1 VASSLNLD
9 VCCRAESLKLVR
21 AALDDLDGLD
31 PYTRDTLRLVV
42 TELVANAVLHS
53 DLGAEDHITVSVS
66 TNGARVRVDVRDEG
80 TGFTFPTSKVPGRR
94 GLPLVQSLT
103 NHFGI
108 SRNGITHA
116 WAEIDPLARFASPDY
131 RNAHTGSP

>member
-1 VASSLNLD
+1 MASSLNLD
-9 VCCRAESLKLVR
+9 VCCRAESLRLVR

-31 PYTRDTLRLVV
+31 PYTRDTLKLVV

-53 DLGAEDHITVSVS
+53 DLGADDHISVAVD
-66 TNGARVRVDVRDEG
+66 TNGARIRIDVRDEG
-80 TGFTFPTSKVPGRR
+80 TGFTFPTGSVPGGR

-103 NHFGI
+103 NAFGI

-131 RNAHTGSP
+131 RNAATAAR

>member
-1 VASSLNLD
+1 MASSLNLD

-31 PYTRDTLRLVV
+31 PYTRDTLKLVV

-53 DLGAEDHITVSVS
+53 DLGKGDSISVAVGA
-66 TNGARVRVDVRDEG
+66 NGTRVRIDVRDHG
-80 TGFTFPTSKVPGRR
+80 TGFTFPTSSVPGGR

-116 WAEIDPLARFASPDY
+116 WAEIDPLARFAGPGY
-131 RNAHTGSP
+131 RNVTSL